1 MAREEAMKRREFV
14 TALGVAATWPFAA
27 RAQQAGRTY
36 RLGAIMGHP
45 RDVPVNVAFLEQF
58 RRHGFIEGQNF
69 AVDWRAFGQNPD
81 LIPQFAAA
89 LVNERVDVITTAG
102 EEATRAAQQATKT
115 IPIVAFADDLLA
127 SGLVQ
132 SMARPEGNIT
142 GVNWLSID
150 LDGKRQD
157 LLIEAL
163 PGLRRLAAL
172 ADMNTPAAKIQ
183 ALQEVARAHNVELSI
198 YRIAGGDEIAP
209 AMEAAHASGAMALSF
224 ISTSAAAR
232 SSFGVILWSNRQLIR
247 DRAAALHL
255 PTMEGTPEDAEEGGF
270 AAYGPRLNRMFA
282 EMMPQQIIKLF
293 QGAKVTEIPVEQPTV
308 FELVINL
315 KTAEAMGVTVAPTLL
330 ARADKLIE

>member
-1 MAREEAMKRREFV
+1 MKRREFI

-27 RAQQAGRTY
+27 RAQDAGRTY
-36 RLGAIMGHP
+36 RLGALMGNP

-58 RRHGFIEGQNF
+58 RHYGFIEGQNF
-69 AVDWRAFGQNPD
+69 AVDWRVLGKDPNLFSQY
-81 LIPQFAAA
+81 AAE
-89 LVNERVDVITTAG
+89 LVSARVDVIASAG

-115 IPIVAFADDLLA
+115 IPIVALADDLLG

-132 SMARPEGNIT
+132 SLARPEGNTT
-142 GVNWLSID
+142 GVSLLAID

-172 ADMNTPAAKIQ
+172 TDANNKAAKLE
-183 ALQEVARAHNVELSI
+183 ALQDGARAHKVKLSI
-198 YRIAGGDEIAP
+198 YRIAKAEEIAP
-209 AMEAAHASGAMALSF
+209 AIDTAHTSGATALNVC
-224 ISTSAAAR
+224 AG
-232 SSFGVILWSNRQLIR
+232 GVLLWANRRLIM

-255 PTMEGTPEDAEEGGF
+255 PTMHGWPEEAEEGAF
-270 AAYGPRLNRMFA
+270 AAYGPRLGELFA
-282 EMMPQQIIKLF
+282 EVMPQQIVKLF
-293 QGAKVTEIPVEQPTV
+293 RGAKVADVPVEQPTK

-315 KTAEAMGVTVAPTLL
+315 KTAKAMGVTVSAGLL